1 MAAAKARAIAKAPLG
16 LGQRPPHREGWEV
29 ERADFASHFDVV
41 GTILPI
47 HLNGRVVA
55 PHESMEPL

>member
-1 MAAAKARAIAKAPLG
+1 M
-16 LGQRPPHREGWEV
+16 EV

-55 PHESMEPL
+55 PHESMEQL

>member
-1 MAAAKARAIAKAPLG
+1 MTILNQVTQAATAAP
-16 LGQRPPHREGWEV
+16 RRMEV

-55 PHESMEPL
+55 PHESMEQL